1 MVTCMG
7 LRFMGGEKSKSLADA
22 YGVHIKS
29 ADRVIDKFLDV
40 IDKSDEALLS
50 TDLLPKT
57 PLQKAKLANDWNK
70 CSGGFGIMYGHL
82 SQLDGWLCTTQK
94 PWDVHNPCD
103 YRRGYYQRF
112 GLNVQAMCDTNLRI
126 VCLLQGQEK

>member
-1 MVTCMG
+1 MYG
-7 LRFMGGEKSKSLADA
+7 IEIYGRRKSKSLADA

-40 IDKSDEALLS
+40 IDKSDEAILS

-82 SQLDGWLCTTQK
+82 SPLDGWLCTLRK
-94 PWDVHNPCD
+94 PWDVPNPGD
-103 YRRGYYQRF
+103 YRSCHYQIF
-112 GLNVQAMCDTNLRI
+112 GLNVQAMCDANLI
-126 VCLLQGQEK
+126 IIYMPIA